1 MKKGK
6 STHKITDK
14 ICNII
19 ALLIVNDLNMLC
31 VYVCVCV
38 SAQELARQEEK
49 VLLVEAG
56 QHRTQEH
63 LAERVAEVVRAEQ
76 AQRKLQAELRTLK
89 ERLHTTEHEL
99 QGYRYSTG
107 LWAP

>member
-1 MKKGK
+1 MQKKGK
-6 STHKITDK
+6 SAHKITDK

-19 ALLIVNDLNMLC
+19 ALLIVNDQNMLC
-31 VYVCVCV
+31 VCVCV

-49 VLLVEAG
+49 VLLVEGG
-56 QHRTQEH
+56 QHRAQEH
-63 LAERVAEVVRAEQ
+63 LAERVAEGVRAEQ

-89 ERLHTTEHEL
+89 ERLRTTEHEL

-107 LWAP
+107 LWVP

>member
-1 MKKGK
+1 
-6 STHKITDK
+6 
-14 ICNII
+14 
-19 ALLIVNDLNMLC
+19 MLC

-89 ERLHTTEHEL
+89 ERLRTTEHEQ